1 MQFGHEP
8 PMFAGRYSYRCLS
21 RGSHRE
27 EVRQVSAGGLWQAGT
42 PRHGGRPEA
51 RLFPGSHEAVDLG
64 PALEGL
70 NLAKAEIS
78 AKWRPGDQ
86 APPAELSLSS
96 KGPEVVVTQCP
107 QARLGIHLR
116 GGKVQV
122 PKKLLHLVNRHK
134 PRIEQDRRDGM
145 PQ

>member
-1 MQFGHEP
+1 MTPLQSAACTYRIAFGPRAVQKVLSLQSLPSVDVQHTKQ
-8 PMFAGRYSYRCLS
+8 RCVNERFS
-21 RGSHRE
+21 PHA
-27 EVRQVSAGGLWQAGT
+27 EVRCAMNQRKQL
-42 PRHGGRPEA
+42 
-51 RLFPGSHEAVDLG
+51 
-64 PALEGL
+64 GL

-78 AKWRPGDQ
+78 AKWKPGNQ
-86 APPAELSLSS
+86 APPAELPLPC

-107 QARLGIHLR
+107 QARLGIDLR
-116 GGKVQV
+116 GGKMEV